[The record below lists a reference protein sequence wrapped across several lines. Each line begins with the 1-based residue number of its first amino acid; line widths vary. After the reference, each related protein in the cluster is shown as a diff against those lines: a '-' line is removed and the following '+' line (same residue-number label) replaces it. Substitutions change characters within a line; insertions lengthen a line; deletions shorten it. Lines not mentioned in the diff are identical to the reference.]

1 MFFWLRE
8 IAGWGLV
15 GLSLYML
22 WIGLGFLSDLS
33 NPKII
38 ESSVLNL
45 AGLGVL
51 KAGLTLIRL
60 STTARIAIKLS
71 KSDR

>member
-8 IAGWGLV
+8 IAGWALV
-15 GLSLYML
+15 GLALYIL
-22 WIGLGFLSDLS
+22 WIGLGFLSDLN

-60 STTARIAIKLS
+60 STTARIALKLS
-71 KSDR
+71 RSER

>member
-8 IAGWGLV
+8 IAGWALV
-15 GLSLYML
+15 GLALYIL
-22 WIGLGFLSDLS
+22 WIGLGFLSDLN

-60 STTARIAIKLS
+60 STTARIALKLS
-71 KSDR
+71 SSER